1 MSLKG
6 NKGEWS
12 EVYTLLK
19 LLGEGE
25 IYGADDKLEKVTD
38 LVYPI
43 LNILRQE
50 KDSTREYHI
59 NGSIKLVNGDTKD
72 IIGEF
77 DKSDFLKYSQKIFEN
92 IKKINKRSIKIENF
106 EGYEEIQSFLN
117 NLDIKTLKAKSLD
130 KADIIITIHDKQ
142 TGTKPTLGFSIKS
155 LIGGKSTLFN
165 PAPGTNFIFEIIIPP
180 ETVFNEKEFNEETYS
195 LSPRL
200 GKRIQRIKEFG
211 FDIKFDSIQSNKL
224 NLNLNLID
232 GDLPKILAYMLVYRQ
247 EFRKYNFIDLVT
259 LLNKYNPLGYDLS
272 HGHPFYEYKVIK
284 FLYDVALGMTPEC
297 IWTGE
302 IKANG
307 GVIVVKDDGEILAYH
322 TYYKDKFEK
331 YLLENTR
338 LDEPSTSED
347 PKNPGN
353 PKKQPKKK
361 YFYGWIYRENN
372 KFFIKLNLQ
381 VRFT

>member
-1 MSLKG
+1 MSLRG

-50 KDSTREYHI
+50 KDSKREYHI
-59 NGSIKLVNGDTKD
+59 NGSIKLLDGDSKD
-72 IIGEF
+72 IIKEF
-77 DKSDFLKYSQKIFEN
+77 DKSKFLEYSQKIFSN
-92 IKKINKRSIKIENF
+92 LKKLSGRSIKIEKF
-106 EGYEEIQSFLN
+106 ENYEEIQSFLN
-117 NLDIKTLKAKSLD
+117 DINVKSLKAKSLD

-142 TGTKPTLGFSIKS
+142 TGTAPTLGFSIKS

-165 PAPGTNFIFEIIIPP
+165 PAPGTNFIFEIVVPDKTGFD
-180 ETVFNEKEFNEETYS
+180 EKSFNKLTYTE
-195 LSPRL
+195 SPRL
-200 GKRIQRIKEFG
+200 GKRIQKIEDLG
-211 FDIKFDSIQSNKL
+211 FNIQFDSIQSNTLDL
-224 NLNLNLID
+224 NLKLID
-232 GDLPKILAYMLVYRQ
+232 GDLSKILAYMLLYRH
-247 EFRKYNFIDLVT
+247 KYGKIKLTDVLN

-272 HGHPFYEYKVIK
+272 RGHPFYEYKIIK
-284 FLYDVALGMTPEC
+284 FLYDIALGMTPEC

-307 GVIVVKDDGEILAYH
+307 GVIVVKDNGEVLAYH

-331 YLLENTR
+331 YLLENTK
-338 LDEPSTSED
+338 LEEPSTGED
-347 PKNPGN
+347 PEKPGN
-353 PKKQPKKK
+353 PREGAKK
-361 YFYGWIYRENN
+361 YYYGWVYEESNR
-372 KFFIKLNLQ
+372 FFIKLNLQ
-381 VRFT
+381 VRFIK